1 MAAETAAIADL
12 EARLAAAEARAR
24 PWRSGSRGRLRG
36 TRRARA
42 PLHAGAAVEEVRKS
56 TANSPVRTTT
66 VTKVSPELDP
76 YALALAQ
83 SKELATRHAP
93 KMTNLL
99 HALDAGDTEEAA
111 RLVDTKEAFVTA
123 VDESGRTALHLEME
137 RGGTKRVK
145 PGNRGD
151 NPLMVACF
159 MDNLA
164 GATYLTDHSLGK
176 DLLPNLY
183 LINTASN
190 SDGASPLMRALEGK
204 NADIAAML
212 MDRREFCLAPSLHPF
227 AHCTR
232 HVAHLATAHPRI
244 S

>member
-1 MAAETAAIADL
+1 M
-12 EARLAAAEARAR
+12 
-24 PWRSGSRGRLRG
+24 
-36 TRRARA
+36 
-42 PLHAGAAVEEVRKS
+42 
-56 TANSPVRTTT
+56 
-66 VTKVSPELDP
+66 
-76 YALALAQ
+76 
-83 SKELATRHAP
+83 
-93 KMTNLL
+93 
-99 HALDAGDTEEAA
+99 DAGDTEEAA

-137 RGGTKRVK
+137 RGGTNRVK

-204 NADIAAML
+204 NADIAEML
-212 MDRREFCLAPSLHPF
+212 MDRRELCLAPSLHPF